1 MSKSNNT
8 LETYESQEWIEV
20 TLSRNNV
27 PDELDRPDNDD
38 GKQYEE
44 TSMELRQRTKMESRE
59 PI

>member
-38 GKQYEE
+38 SKQYEE
-44 TSMELRQRTKMESRE
+44 TSMELTKIESRE

>member
-27 PDELDRPDNDD
+27 TDELDGPDNDD
-38 GKQYEE
+38 GKQYED